1 MGVEPFLVTAAVQL
15 VQAQRLVRKLCAN
28 CKQPLPT
35 PKDEIKSLGATDQE
49 VDTAQCMR
57 GVGCQICSM
66 SGYKGRV
73 ALYEV
78 MPFTDPLKE
87 LVLQG
92 AAAVEIKA
100 EAVRRGM
107 RSLRMSGI
115 RKICQGVTSVEEV
128 GRITASD

>member
-1 MGVEPFLVTAAVQL
+1 MQL
-15 VQAQRLVRKLCAN
+15 VQAQRLVRKVCSN
-28 CKQPLPT
+28 CKEPIPT
-35 PKDEIKSLGATDQE
+35 PKEELKALGASE
-49 VDTAQCMR
+49 MEIESAACSR
-57 GVGCQICSM
+57 GVGCQACSET
-66 SGYKGRV
+66 GYKGRV

-115 RKICQGVTSVEEV
+115 RKICQGVTSIEEV
-128 GRITASD
+128 ARITAAD

>member
-1 MGVEPFLVTAAVQL
+1 VQL
-15 VQAQRLVRKLCAN
+15 VQAQRLVRKVCQS
-28 CKQPLPT
+28 CKLPIAT
-35 PKDEIKSLGATDQE
+35 PKEQLKLLGATDAE
-49 VDTAQCMR
+49 IETAACFH
-57 GVGCQICSM
+57 GPGCQTCNM

-115 RKICQGVTSVEEV
+115 RKICQGVTSIEEV
-128 GRITASD
+128 ARITAND

>member
-1 MGVEPFLVTAAVQL
+1 M
-15 VQAQRLVRKLCAN
+15 
-28 CKQPLPT
+28 PT
-35 PKDEIKSLGATDQE
+35 PKDELKTLGASDAEIESATCFHG
-49 VDTAQCMR
+49 A
-57 GVGCQICSM
+57 GCQTCNM
-66 SGYKGRV
+66 TGYKGRV

-115 RKICQGVTSVEEV
+115 RKVCQGTSSIEEV
-128 GRITASD
+128 ARITASD